1 MLCYNII
8 KDKENKVNKR
18 RTKMTVVEMVL
29 RTMNYGETRT
39 HYKKSNSNYF
49 LRNDKETYFLEKITK
64 GCSSVVCC
72 GSEAKIEM
80 YVKQNKL
87 KMFQLLHK

>member
-1 MLCYNII
+1 MLCYNRII
-8 KDKENKVNKR
+8 KKKTSQKEK
-18 RTKMTVVEMVL
+18 TKMTVVEMVL

-72 GSEAKIEM
+72 GSEEEIEM

-87 KMFQLLHK
+87 

>member
-39 HYKKSNSNYF
+39 HYKKAIPIIFLEMIKKHIF
-49 LRNDKETYFLEKITK
+49 LRRLQK
-64 GCSSVVCC
+64 VVP
-72 GSEAKIEM
+72 
-80 YVKQNKL
+80 L
-87 KMFQLLHK
+87 